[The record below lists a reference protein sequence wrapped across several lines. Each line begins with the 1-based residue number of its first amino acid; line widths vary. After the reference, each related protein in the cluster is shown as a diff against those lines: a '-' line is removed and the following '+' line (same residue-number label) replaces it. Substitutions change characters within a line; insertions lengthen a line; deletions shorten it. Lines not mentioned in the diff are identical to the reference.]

1 MAWRF
6 EKLTHKSQE
15 ALQSA
20 QGIARD
26 RGHQRLEP
34 MHLLVALLDPDQTV
48 MQSVLARLGATP
60 DRLRKAAEEG
70 LNALPKVSGGE
81 TSLGPDLAQVL
92 DRAHDEADRMKDE
105 YVSVEH
111 MLLGLTKVKSKAQA
125 LLEALGVNEKSVLA
139 ALQEVRGGQRVVDQ
153 NPDDKYQSLERYGRD
168 LVEAARKGKMD
179 PVIGRD
185 AEIRRVVQV
194 LSRRTKNNPVLI
206 GEPGVGKT
214 AIVEGLA
221 QRIVTGDVPESLR
234 DRKVVA
240 LDMGALVAGTK
251 FRGEFEERLK
261 AVLKDVTQS
270 DGRVILFIDELHLV
284 VGAGKAEGS
293 MDAANL
299 LKPALACDELRCI
312 GATTLDEYREHIEK
326 DPALERRFQPVF
338 VGEPSVEDT
347 IAILRGLKERY
358 EVHHKVKIKD
368 SALVS
373 AAKLASR
380 YIADRFLPDK
390 AIDLVDE
397 ASSRLAMELQSV
409 PTEIDVAQ
417 RKLLQLQLAKRMLAA
432 EDETHAKERLAEVE
446 EQIAALEKELQDLR
460 SQWEFEKSDLGDVQ
474 KLREKLAQSQH
485 EYEHAWTE
493 ILQLQQRG
501 ERPDEARFQ
510 ALARLDATRK
520 ELERNIARAESES
533 TVREAAAAQST
544 HRLLKKEVDSEEIA
558 EVVSQWTGIP
568 VSKMLTTEREK
579 LVKLEDHIHQ
589 RLVNQEA
596 AVKAVSDAVRRSR
609 AGLQDPNRPIGSFL
623 FLGPT
628 GVGKTELA
636 KALAEFL
643 FDSEAALV
651 RIDMSEFGE
660 RHNVA
665 RLIGAPP
672 GYVGYEEG
680 GRLTEAVRRRP
691 YAVVL
696 LDEVEKAHR
705 DVFNVLLQVL
715 DDGRL
720 TDGQGRTVDFR
731 NTVVIMTS
739 NLGSQAI
746 AELAESGDEE
756 KIRRRVLEIL
766 KAEFLPEFLNRI
778 DDTIIFRPLGMR
790 ELKKIVEIQLK
801 RLEKQLAEAGL
812 TVRMTDAARAELA
825 DEGFDPAYGARPLK
839 RVLQQRIA
847 NPLATA
853 LLDESIKEG
862 NVVVDWNGSEF
873 TFRPE

>member
-15 ALQSA
+15 ALQNA

-92 DRAHDEADRMKDE
+92 DRAQDEADRMKDE

-299 LKPALACDELRCI
+299 LKPALARGELRCI

-409 PTEIDVAQ
+409 PTEIDVLQ
-417 RKLLQLQLAKRMLAA
+417 RRLLQLQL
-432 EDETHAKERLAEVE
+432 
-446 EQIAALEKELQDLR
+446 
-460 SQWEFEKSDLGDVQ
+460 
-474 KLREKLAQSQH
+474 
-485 EYEHAWTE
+485 
-493 ILQLQQRG
+493 
-501 ERPDEARFQ
+501 
-510 ALARLDATRK
+510 
-520 ELERNIARAESES
+520 
-533 TVREAAAAQST
+533 
-544 HRLLKKEVDSEEIA
+544 
-558 EVVSQWTGIP
+558 
-568 VSKMLTTEREK
+568 
-579 LVKLEDHIHQ
+579 
-589 RLVNQEA
+589 
-596 AVKAVSDAVRRSR
+596 
-609 AGLQDPNRPIGSFL
+609 
-623 FLGPT
+623 
-628 GVGKTELA
+628 
-636 KALAEFL
+636 
-643 FDSEAALV
+643 
-651 RIDMSEFGE
+651 
-660 RHNVA
+660 
-665 RLIGAPP
+665 
-672 GYVGYEEG
+672 
-680 GRLTEAVRRRP
+680 
-691 YAVVL
+691 
-696 LDEVEKAHR
+696 
-705 DVFNVLLQVL
+705 
-715 DDGRL
+715 
-720 TDGQGRTVDFR
+720 
-731 NTVVIMTS
+731 
-739 NLGSQAI
+739 
-746 AELAESGDEE
+746 
-756 KIRRRVLEIL
+756 
-766 KAEFLPEFLNRI
+766 
-778 DDTIIFRPLGMR
+778 
-790 ELKKIVEIQLK
+790 
-801 RLEKQLAEAGL
+801 
-812 TVRMTDAARAELA
+812 
-825 DEGFDPAYGARPLK
+825 
-839 RVLQQRIA
+839 
-847 NPLATA
+847 
-853 LLDESIKEG
+853 
-862 NVVVDWNGSEF
+862 
-873 TFRPE
+873 